1 MRRLTTDAIFI
12 SLSLILFLVESLLPP
27 LFLPPGAKFGLAN
40 IVTLAALYMLSG
52 VDALIIL
59 LARIFLSGIFTGSP
73 TVILFSLSGGLLSLA
88 AMILLKRTEK
98 FSIVGVSAA
107 GGFFHNV
114 GQICAAIFFMGSQKI
129 FFYLPILGTC
139 GIFIGALI
147 GLLSREIIIRLQ
159 KILGGKKENH
169 KTRGI

>member
-1 MRRLTTDAIFI
+1 MINLRRLTADAILI

-27 LFLPPGAKFGLAN
+27 IFLPPGAKFGLAN
-40 IVTLAALYMLSG
+40 VVTLAALYLLSET
-52 VDALIIL
+52 DALIIL
-59 LARIFLSGIFTGSP
+59 SVRIFLAGIFAGSP
-73 TVILFSLSGGLLSLA
+73 TVIFFSLSGGLLSLT

-114 GQICAAIFFMGSQKI
+114 GQICAAIFFMDSQKI

-139 GIFIGALI
+139 GIFIGAAI
-147 GLLSREIIIRLQ
+147 GFLSRKIIRRLQ
-159 KILGGKKENH
+159 KISNGKKE
-169 KTRGI
+169 I

>member
-1 MRRLTTDAIFI
+1 MIDLRRLTTNAMLI
-12 SLSLILFLVESLLPP
+12 SLSLILFFVEGLLPP

-40 IVTLAALYMLSG
+40 IVTLAALYLLSE

-59 LARIFLSGIFTGSP
+59 ATRIFFAGMFAGSP
-73 TVILFSLSGGLLSLA
+73 SVIFFSVSGGLLSLA
-88 AMILLKRTEK
+88 AMILLKRTKK

-114 GQICAAIFFMGSQKI
+114 GQIFAAVFFMGTQKI

-139 GIFIGALI
+139 GIFIGVLI
-147 GLLSREIIIRLQ
+147 GLLSKEIL
-159 KILGGKKENH
+159 NH
-169 KTRGI
+169 LPPRNI

>member
-1 MRRLTTDAIFI
+1 MRRLTADAIFI

-27 LFLPPGAKFGLAN
+27 LMLPPGAKFGLAN
-40 IVTLAALYMLSG
+40 VVTLAALYLLSE

-59 LARIFLSGIFTGSP
+59 LARILLAGIFAGSP
-73 TVILFSLSGGLLSLA
+73 TVILFSLCGGLLSLA
-88 AMILLKRTEK
+88 AMILLKRTGK

-114 GQICAAIFFMGSQKI
+114 GQIFIAVFFMSSQKI
-129 FFYLPILGTC
+129 FFYLPIIGTC

-147 GLLSREIIIRLQ
+147 GLLSREIIVRLQ
-159 KILGGKKENH
+159 KILGGKKEIH